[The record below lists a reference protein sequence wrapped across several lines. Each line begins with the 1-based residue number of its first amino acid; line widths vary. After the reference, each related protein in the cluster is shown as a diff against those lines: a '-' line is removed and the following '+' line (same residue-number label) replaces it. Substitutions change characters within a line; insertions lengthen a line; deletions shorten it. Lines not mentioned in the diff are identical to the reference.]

1 MRRLRKG
8 IECVEFLLSGFKI
21 HARTAYF
28 DAFFLYCCY
37 MIMIRNK
44 TKSIKNSLQDS
55 INVAITD
62 ENSKIFNENIQVTE
76 GNLPLILC

>member
-1 MRRLRKG
+1 MHRVRKG
-8 IECVEFLLSGFKI
+8 IECVKFLLSGLKI

-37 MIMIRNK
+37 MIMIRHK
-44 TKSIKNSLQDS
+44 TKSIKNHLQNS
-55 INVAITD
+55 IYVAITD

-76 GNLPLILC
+76 GN